1 MNVLMIAPGYPA
13 EMPLFARGLARVG
26 AKVFG
31 VADVPQDELPPLAR
45 QHLGGYLRVPS
56 LVDEDAVLEAVR
68 RWVGTTTLRM
78 ERVVCLWEPGV
89 LLAARIREALGVP
102 GMTLDEAIPF
112 RNKDAM
118 KERVAVAGIRTPRH
132 RSATSAFE
140 VRDAAMLI
148 GFPVI
153 VKPIA
158 GAGSMDTY
166 RADDLAQL
174 DAALARMEHIDEVNV
189 EEFVDGE
196 EFTFDTICIDGWVA
210 YYNVSYYRPRPLA
223 FRSTEWISP
232 MTYCLRDV
240 GDPRLAAGIS
250 MGHEVLK
257 ALGFRTGFTHMEWY
271 RKEDGEVVF
280 GEIAA
285 RPPGAHTVDLM
296 NFASDI
302 DLFTG
307 YAEAE
312 LLGRFTQRVDRP
324 YNAVNVFKRAEGR
337 GRIQRI
343 EGLERIRREFG
354 PHIAHIDLL
363 PLGAPRRDWVQTLVS
378 DGYVVL
384 RHPDLSAL
392 MRMADVVATD
402 LRLYAG

>member
-1 MNVLMIAPGYPA
+1 MNVLMIAPGYPP
-13 EMPLFARGLARVG
+13 EMPLFVRGLTRVG
-26 AKVFG
+26 AQVFG
-31 VADVPQDELPPLAR
+31 VADVAQEELPALAK
-45 QHLGGYLRVPS
+45 QHLSGYLRVPS
-56 LVDEDAVLEAVR
+56 LIDEDAVVAAVQ
-68 RWVGTTTLRM
+68 RWVGPVKM

-89 LLAARIREALGVP
+89 LLAAKLREALGIP
-102 GMTLDEAIPF
+102 GMTLEEAIPF

-118 KERVAVAGIRTPRH
+118 KERVAAAGIRTPRH
-132 RSATSAFE
+132 RSATSAVE

-166 RADDLAQL
+166 RANDLAEL
-174 DAALARMEHIDEVNV
+174 DAALGRMEHIDEVNV
-189 EEFVDGE
+189 EEFVEGE
-196 EFTFDTICIDGWVA
+196 EFTFDTICVDGRVL
-210 YYNVSYYRPRPLA
+210 YYNISYYRPRPLA

-240 GDPRLAAGIS
+240 EDPRLAGGVM
-250 MGHEVLK
+250 MGYDVLK
-257 ALGFRTGFTHMEWY
+257 ALNFRTGFTHMEWY
-271 RKEDGEVVF
+271 RKEDGEAVF

-285 RPPGAHTVDLM
+285 RPPGANTVDLM

-312 LLGRFTQRVDRP
+312 VHGRFTQKLERK
-324 YNAVNVFKRAEGR
+324 YNAVNVFKRAQGK

-343 EGLERIRREFG
+343 EGLDRIKRDFG

-363 PLGAPRRDWVQTLVS
+363 PVGAPRRDWVQTLVS

-384 RHPDLSAL
+384 RHPDLSTL
-392 MRMADVVATD
+392 MRMADSVATD

>member
-1 MNVLMIAPGYPA
+1 MNVLMIAPGYPP
-13 EMPLFARGLARVG
+13 EMPLFVRGLTRVG
-26 AKVFG
+26 AQVYG
-31 VADVPQDELPPLAR
+31 VADVPQNELPPLAKE
-45 QHLGGYLRVPS
+45 HLTAYLKVDS
-56 LVDEDAVLEAVR
+56 LLDESGVVAAVK
-68 RWVGTTTLRM
+68 RWAGPVKFD
-78 ERVVCLWEPGV
+78 RVVCLWEPGV
-89 LLAARIREALGVP
+89 LLAAKLREALGVQ
-102 GMTLDEAIPF
+102 GMTLEEAIPF
-112 RNKDAM
+112 RDKDTM
-118 KERVAVAGIRTPRH
+118 KERVSAAGIRTPRH
-132 RSATSAFE
+132 RSATTAKD
-140 VRDAAMLI
+140 VREAAEWI

-166 RADDLAQL
+166 RANDLPEL
-174 DAALARMEHIDEVNV
+174 SAALAKMGHIDRVNV

-196 EFTFDTICIDGWVA
+196 EFTYDTICVDGRIM
-210 YYNVSYYRPRPLA
+210 YENVSYYRPRPLA

-232 MTYCLRDV
+232 MTYCLRDLSNP
-240 GDPRLAAGIS
+240 DLAGGIA
-250 MGHEVLK
+250 MGHDVLK
-257 ALGFRTGFTHMEWY
+257 ALDFRTGFTHMEWY
-271 RKEDGEVVF
+271 RKSDGEVVF

-285 RPPGAHTVDLM
+285 RPAGANTVDLM

-312 LLGRFTQRVDRP
+312 VLGRFTQPVERR
-324 YNAVNVFKRAEGR
+324 YNAVNVFKRAAGK

-343 EGLERIRREFG
+343 EGLERIKQLFG

-363 PLGAPRRDWVQTLVS
+363 PIGAPRRDWVQTLVS

-384 RHPDLSAL
+384 RHPDLGTL
-392 MRMADVVATD
+392 MKMADIVATD